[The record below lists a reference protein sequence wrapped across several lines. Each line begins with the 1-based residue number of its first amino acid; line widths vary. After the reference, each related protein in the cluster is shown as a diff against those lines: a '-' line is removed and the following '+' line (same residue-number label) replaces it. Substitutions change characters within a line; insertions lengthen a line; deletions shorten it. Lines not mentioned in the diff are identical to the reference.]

1 LSRKTK
7 YIDPSEFK
15 SKVVPLREMKEPVSI
30 IGVYPIIYPSTA
42 QYLILGKRTT
52 RVFRRTRD
60 GHVNALSVR
69 HNVIKAQVIK
79 MI

>member
-1 LSRKTK
+1 MSRETK

-15 SKVVPLREMKEPVSI
+15 SKVVPLQEMKELASI
-30 IGVYPIIYPSTA
+30 IGFYPFVYPSTA
-42 QYLILGKRTT
+42 RYLILGKRKT

-60 GHVNALSVR
+60 EHVYALSVR